1 MTRWEALIRF
11 DDEIREAAAKLI
23 PFGSEWVDKLGEA
36 FFALN
41 EDRKYLP
48 NIVARLTDEAERLAE
63 EAAHAALLTWVATF
77 STIADGEETSEEA
90 LAILI
95 EAQANGYQLAKDRDG
110 TISITRGSSISYVRS
125 NAEVV
130 RFGKFFLKTASK
142 LAGET
147 DNAG

>member
-1 MTRWEALIRF
+1 MTRWEALVRF

-48 NIVARLTDEAERLAE
+48 NILARLTEEAERLAE
-63 EAAHAALLTWVATF
+63 EAAHAAVLTWVATF
-77 STIADGEETSEEA
+77 STTADVDETSEEA

-95 EAQANGYQLAKDRDG
+95 EARANGYQLAKDHDG
-110 TISITRGSSISYVRS
+110 TIRITRNTSTSFVRS
-125 NAEVV
+125 NADIV
-130 RFGKFFLKTASK
+130 RFGKFFLKTAT
-142 LAGET
+142 G
-147 DNAG
+147 